1 MQYMRYVFAAKLRA
15 YRKILRRIVVES
27 QVAPSF
33 CTGAPK
39 HEKLR
44 FSAES
49 DGFLRASCWTQA
61 EYFCRSWKCVWGQ
74 WTLKVSMA
82 RRINT
87 FGLSR
92 FLHSRVPGGSL
103 CVRQMSHILTCIIR
117 AHDKTLRR
125 IV

>member
-44 FSAES
+44 FSAEI

-82 RRINT
+82 RR
-87 FGLSR
+87 
-92 FLHSRVPGGSL
+92 
-103 CVRQMSHILTCIIR
+103 
-117 AHDKTLRR
+117 TLNKH
-125 IV
+125 VWT